1 MHQCIG
7 IMTGNSLDAVDVVLT
22 KFDGSKMEDVCGYTL
37 EIPVELSGRFRVFK
51 QQLAE
56 NGGDINSLATNPQT
70 GFDRLHDDYVTIVA
84 RAVNEMIA
92 AENIN
97 KQSIDLIGF
106 HGQTCAH
113 CPPSIAKSKDP
124 RDIYTLQIGSGQM
137 LADLTGIPVAY
148 DFRSDDVMNLG
159 EGAPLAPVHNQHIA
173 ADLKTKGIF
182 PVAFCNAGNT
192 GNIAVISEDT
202 RSGKETVMGWDTGP
216 FNHLT
221 DYLCR
226 SELDQPYDPD
236 GSFGSRGKVDFEL
249 LRLLFNQAVIT
260 KDDENF
266 LLKCPPK
273 SSDPAWYRI
282 IPQLTDKSIPLYN
295 RIRTVGFFSAYAF
308 AYTLRFIPEY
318 LLKPG
323 YFLIFGGGWKNPLAL
338 EDFKNL
344 LSGKAEVLPEHL
356 EIFEKIKNPQANVS
370 WSDRYGYNGQY
381 MEARI
386 FADMA
391 KCCLTR
397 EPFSFPSTTGCQT
410 PTIGGIIARP
420 GGNDRRR
427 WSRAAKGWAD
437 KQ

>member
-22 KFDGSKMEDVCGYTL
+22 RFNGSKMEDVCGYTL
-37 EIPVELSGRFRVFK
+37 DIPTGLSDRFRTLK
-51 QQLAE
+51 NQLSE
-56 NGGDINSLATNPQT
+56 NGGNIDALAADPQT
-70 GFDRLHDDYVTIVA
+70 GFDRLHDEYVAIVA

-92 AENIN
+92 KENIN
-97 KQSIDLIGF
+97 RQEIDLIGF
-106 HGQTCAH
+106 HGQTCGH
-113 CPPSIAKSKDP
+113 CPPSIARSKNP
-124 RDIYTLQIGSGQM
+124 RDIFTLQIGSGQM
-137 LADLTGIPVAY
+137 LANLTGIPVAY

-192 GNIAVISEDT
+192 GNIAIISEDT
-202 RSGKETVMGWDTGP
+202 RTGKETVMGWDTGP
-216 FNHLT
+216 FNHLI

-226 SELDQPYDPD
+226 SELKQPYDRN
-236 GSFGSRGKVDFEL
+236 GEFGRRGKINFEL
-249 LRLLFNQAVIT
+249 LRQLFEQAVIT
-260 KDDENF
+260 KDNENF
-266 LLKCPPK
+266 LLKSPPK

-282 IPQLTDKSIPLYN
+282 IPQLNDQSLSIYD
-295 RIRTVGFFSAYAF
+295 RIRTVEFFSAYAF
-308 AYTLRFIPEY
+308 AYTLKFIPEY
-318 LLKPG
+318 LLKPE

-344 LSGKAEVLPEHL
+344 LAGKAEVLPEHY
-356 EIFEKIKNPQANVS
+356 EIFDTIKTPQAAVD

-391 KCCLTR
+391 KCCLTG
-397 EPFSFPSTTGCQT
+397 EPFSFPGTTGCQT
-410 PTIGGIIARP
+410 PTVGGIIARP
-420 GGNDRRR
+420 GGNDKRR

-437 KQ
+437 K